1 MATLTTDYLV
11 VGAGAT
17 GMAFTDALL
26 DASDADVVL
35 VDRQHEPGGH
45 WLHAYPF
52 VRLHQPSAYY
62 GVGST
67 PLGGDRIDATGPNA
81 GGYERADAPEICAH
95 YRRVLED
102 RLLGSGRVRFLGM
115 SDYVRDRS
123 NGHTVVSRLTGGATQ
138 VRVRR
143 KLVDATYLEGEI
155 PSRHALP
162 FDVGEGVRVV
172 PPNDLVE
179 RSAWDGSVDG
189 YTVLGAGKTA
199 MDVCNWLLGQGVPPE
214 SIRWVRP
221 RDAWTYDRE
230 LLQPRELV
238 ASVIE
243 GVAIEVEAAAD
254 AADVPELF
262 QRLEGGGRLLRLDPE
277 VEPTMF
283 RGATMSRAEV
293 ESLQRIDDVLRAGRV
308 RRVESDVLVM
318 ERGSVRARP
327 GHRYVDCTA
336 AGPSSRPP
344 RRIFE
349 PDRITVQTVRIG
361 LTPFNAALVGHVE
374 ATHGV
379 EAEKNRLCPPNVYP
393 VTANDWLRTTY
404 VSTAAERTWGDDPG
418 LSAWLEATRL
428 NLASGLRA
436 HLAEPRMQSAIA
448 RFLGNRDR
456 ALENLRRLLGAATP
470 AA

>member
-1 MATLTTDYLV
+1 MVEWVEAVSAAEGVTWRPSRPTTWWW
-11 VGAGAT
+11 APARP
-17 GMAFTDALL
+17 A
-26 DASDADVVL
+26 
-35 VDRQHEPGGH
+35 
-45 WLHAYPF
+45 W
-52 VRLHQPSAYY
+52 PSAYY

-81 GGYERADAPEICAH
+81 GGYERADAPEICAY

-123 NGHTVVSRLTGGATQ
+123 NGHTVMSRLTGGATQ

-243 GVAIEVEAAAD
+243 GSRSRWRRPPTRRTSQSCSSASRAAAGSS
-254 AADVPELF
+254 AS
-262 QRLEGGGRLLRLDPE
+262 
-277 VEPTMF
+277 T
-283 RGATMSRAEV
+283 
-293 ESLQRIDDVLRAGRV
+293 
-308 RRVESDVLVM
+308 RRSSP
-318 ERGSVRARP
+318 RCSAARP
-327 GHRYVDCTA
+327 
-336 AGPSSRPP
+336 
-344 RRIFE
+344 
-349 PDRITVQTVRIG
+349 
-361 LTPFNAALVGHVE
+361 
-374 ATHGV
+374 
-379 EAEKNRLCPPNVYP
+379 
-393 VTANDWLRTTY
+393 
-404 VSTAAERTWGDDPG
+404 
-418 LSAWLEATRL
+418 
-428 NLASGLRA
+428 
-436 HLAEPRMQSAIA
+436 
-448 RFLGNRDR
+448 
-456 ALENLRRLLGAATP
+456 
-470 AA
+470 